1 MFNQGVIMP
10 NVSWPDLSFGPVN
23 LYSLSPAWFFYL
35 TADEKRQLAYQVSQ
49 ISEVLDLRTK
59 RAMH

>member
-1 MFNQGVIMP
+1 MP